1 MPFDEQEKCHV
12 LICYRRVDTGLAQA
26 VKTRLETSFNLKVF
40 LDEDCHRPGYLWREM
55 WKEQLYQAVD
65 SDVAP
70 NLGPTVVVIATASAC
85 QPRDP
90 DIVVEEIWDALHPQK
105 GITDVPIVLLRFGEE
120 GWKELERRLVIR
132 NNGHSGGRDPETIA
146 TQLHQP
152 EIFKSI
158 TSYDNDREYIETV
171 LDTCCAFIVKSVR
184 AYFIRRLVKER
195 KQTLAWARRIV
206 GRQLVPKQRFD
217 RGEINKAIND
227 LVSKPELRSVA
238 FVGPGGTGKTTA
250 VARALVEVLE
260 VPDSKC
266 FFPILLTDEDILDI
280 DSALKRRLG
289 LNWVSK
295 DKVISLAEEGLH
307 WFKDLI
313 CFVTDS
319 LEHADDPK
327 EAAQKLWRLLG
338 TCKLVFTS
346 RPGAW
351 MAAHP
356 VLARTDTCE
365 TPPDARIIEL
375 TDLKSKMVADILD
388 IKGSDLA
395 SRPFLRNPVFL
406 DICLY
411 LAAQEQGK
419 TPSLPD
425 TETALLD
432 KMRKYCL
439 EPNEG
444 LTNIERRLKG
454 EANERLMKDLARCQI
469 ESGCFYVPREKI
481 DGHSDLLN
489 ILIDNA
495 NYIVED
501 DGMIRLRHDIIDS
514 HNIAVTNEI
523 CSNVDVFNA
532 TIKLLI
538 KGFGRVLFETVMQI
552 AHDRKVVSTIDRY
565 FEQFLLVVDNKVTRH
580 SESWNAGYVITARLK
595 VFLGQIRNVL
605 NGEYLGNRLPVSTG
619 EKLSSLHPPKLTQL
633 ALSSV
638 AAMFGGAASFSMED
652 EDGCI
657 LSALRRYIST
667 VSLRARLIEALPKIN
682 RPQEV
687 EDALESF
694 ADNAQLVKDDPG
706 IAQYLATALVE
717 AAFEDRD
724 FEQRAYVALQKLLI
738 PVEELQPPSPVLSR
752 TVRQAIGEV
761 ERLLG
766 IDMQQRIAPS
776 TDGAFAVEE
785 LEEGL
790 ALCDRFSP
798 ERASDWTIVER
809 YLAIVGMQRQLQS
822 LPLVTMLVTRSL
834 WHQHAR
840 IHQKA
845 YEILGILN
853 NSRARAALLY
863 ALTFETDDVSETAL
877 IAALER
883 QMNAVSTDS
892 QRAKRFQLAFRR
904 ALATRIGTAG
914 QQRLVEF
921 GQIVEDIGVDRSIVT
936 SEYVELQRYEVL
948 PGLTLDQPAAC
959 LPEWLTTAERTRDVG
974 AELEQKLSFVAGQA
988 DAILCSSSTWAAPR
1002 RLHLALQER
1011 EAFLDGICRTHGI
1024 APIMR
1029 PPSHDWKESS
1039 GFAAHLEAIM
1049 SLYESFEGESP
1060 LPSIGCVH
1068 ALLVTKDHQ
1077 LLQAR
1082 RSPDSAYYPNAWS
1095 MSFEE
1100 QMRKEDLEGGRG
1112 VLTCLLRGILEEFGV
1127 ELDLSQVTPLAA
1139 SFGIEWSAANRA
1151 LLIVCRLEHDARSF
1165 MEIANISSGD
1175 GEISEFGFIPMESVR
1190 NSLARHQT
1198 GFWCFAAGNPQHSTN
1213 AARLALLFNTVG

>member
-12 LICYRRVDTGLAQA
+12 LICYRRIDTGLAQA

-40 LDEDCHRPGYLWREM
+40 LDEDCHRPGYPWREM

-70 NLGPTVVVIATASAC
+70 NLGPTVVVIATASAS

-90 DIVVEEIWDALHPQK
+90 DIVVEEIFDALYPQR

-132 NNGHSGGRDPETIA
+132 NTGHSGGRDPETIA

-158 TSYDNDREYIETV
+158 TSYDKDREYIETV
-171 LDTCCAFIVKSVR
+171 LDSCCASIVKSVR

-195 KQTLAWARRIV
+195 ERTLAWAKRIV

-217 RGEINKAIND
+217 RDEISKAVSD

-250 VARALVEVLE
+250 VARALVEALDL
-260 VPDSKC
+260 PDSKC

-307 WFKDLI
+307 WFKDII

-327 EAAQKLWRLLG
+327 ETAQKLRRLLG
-338 TCKLVFTS
+338 TCKLVLTS

-351 MAAHP
+351 SAARSAFAP
-356 VLARTDTCE
+356 TDTSE
-365 TPPDARIIEL
+365 TPADARIIEL
-375 TDLKSKMVADILD
+375 TDLKSKIVADVLD
-388 IKGSDLA
+388 IKGSDLV

-419 TPSLPD
+419 TSSLPD

-432 KMRKYCL
+432 RMRKYCL

-444 LTNIERRLKG
+444 LTNVERRLKG
-454 EANERLMKDLARCQI
+454 EANERIMKDLSRCQI
-469 ESGCFYVPREKI
+469 ERGCFYVPREKI

-489 ILIDNA
+489 VLIDNA
-495 NYIVED
+495 NYVVEE
-501 DGMIRLRHDIIDS
+501 DGLIRLRHDIIDS
-514 HNIAVTNEI
+514 HNIAVTSEM
-523 CSNVDVFNA
+523 CSNVDVLNS
-532 TIKLLI
+532 TLMLLV
-538 KGFGRVLFETVMQI
+538 KGFGRVLFETVMQM
-552 AHDRKVVSTIDRY
+552 AHDRNAVSTIDRY
-565 FEQFLLVVDNKVTRH
+565 FEQFLFVVDNKMTRH

-605 NGEYLGNRLPVSTG
+605 NGEYLGNRLPASNG

-638 AAMFGGAASFSMED
+638 AAMFGGAASFSMDD

-657 LSALRRYIST
+657 LSALRRYISS

-687 EDALESF
+687 ENALEFF
-694 ADNAQLVKDDPG
+694 ADDAQLVKDDPG
-706 IAQYLATALVE
+706 IAQYLSSAIVE
-717 AAFEDRD
+717 AALEDRD
-724 FEQRAYVALQKLLI
+724 FEQRAYVALQKLLK
-738 PVEELQPPSPVLSR
+738 PVEELHPPSHVLLR
-752 TVRQAIGEV
+752 TVRHAIGEV

-776 TDGAFAVEE
+776 TDGAFTVEE

-790 ALCDRFSP
+790 ALCDRFSLG
-798 ERASDWTIVER
+798 RASDWTIVER

-822 LPLVTMLVTRSL
+822 LPLVTMLVARSL
-834 WHQHAR
+834 WHQHGR

-845 YEILGILN
+845 YEILGILD

-892 QRAKRFQLAFRR
+892 QRAKCFQLALRR
-904 ALATRIGTAG
+904 ALATRIGNAG
-914 QQRLVEF
+914 QQRLVEL
-921 GQIVEDIGVDRSIVT
+921 GKIVEGSGVDRSIVT
-936 SEYVELQRYEVL
+936 SEYVELRRYKVL
-948 PGLTLDQPAAC
+948 PELILDQPAAS
-959 LPEWLTTAERTRDVG
+959 LPEWLTAAERTRDVG
-974 AELEQKLSFVAGQA
+974 AELEQKLSFVAGQV
-988 DAILCSSSTWAAPR
+988 DTILCSGSTWATPR
-1002 RLHLALQER
+1002 RLHLALHER
-1011 EAFLDGICRTHGI
+1011 QAFFDGICREHGI

-1029 PPSHDWKESS
+1029 PPSHDWKESPD
-1039 GFAAHLEAIM
+1039 FAAHLEAIM
-1049 SLYESFEGESP
+1049 SLYESFESESP

-1068 ALLVTKDHQ
+1068 ALLVTKDNQ

-1082 RSPDSAYYPNAWS
+1082 RSLGSAYYPGAWS
-1095 MSFEE
+1095 ISFEE
-1100 QMRKEDLEGGRG
+1100 QMRKEDLDGGRG
-1112 VLTCLLRGILEEFGV
+1112 VQTCLLRGIFEEFGV
-1127 ELDLSQVTPLAA
+1127 QLDLSLVTPLAA
-1139 SFGIEWSAANRA
+1139 SFGIEWSAANRV
-1151 LLIVCRLEHDARSF
+1151 LLIVCRLEQDARSF
-1165 MEIANISSGD
+1165 MEIADISSGD
-1175 GEISEFGFIPMESVR
+1175 REITEFGFIPMESVR
-1190 NSLARHQT
+1190 NSLTHHQT
-1198 GFWCFAAGNPQHSTN
+1198 GFWCFAARNSQHPTN
-1213 AARLALLFNTVG
+1213 AARLALLFNSVG